1 MAFATENPAGGDR
14 PGRVVILERLRSRA
28 ADFLSVREF
37 RNANRWA
44 DALLEPPPA
53 NRGRMAN
60 RVCGEPSSQLHS
72 ASDFDTK
79 TQDMILKELSTEA
92 PRKGVDAPP
101 STKKSSAAAKAKA
114 EMESAWKNASAFFA
128 AHLPPNVFIL

>member
-1 MAFATENPAGGDR
+1 MAFATENPVGGDR

-28 ADFLSVREF
+28 AEFLSVREY
-37 RNANRWA
+37 RNVNRWA
-44 DALLEPPPA
+44 DALIEPSAA